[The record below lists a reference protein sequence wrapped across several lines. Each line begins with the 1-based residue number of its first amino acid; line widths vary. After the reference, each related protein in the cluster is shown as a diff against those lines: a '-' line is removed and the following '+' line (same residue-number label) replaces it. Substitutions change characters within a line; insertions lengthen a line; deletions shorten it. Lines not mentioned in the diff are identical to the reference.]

1 MYADSCKW
9 SKHFFAIFPIPQSAE
24 DDTLK
29 ADVLF
34 LKYLF
39 LFFLVHSRFIDV
51 CFAFIIFLI

>member
-1 MYADSCKW
+1 MYVDSCKW

-34 LKYLF
+34 SS
-39 LFFLVHSRFIDV
+39 LVIFI
-51 CFAFIIFLI
+51 LLGP

>member
-34 LKYLF
+34 LKLF
-39 LFFLVHSRFIDV
+39 LFYLVHSRFIYV
-51 CFAFIIFLI
+51 CFAFNIFLI